1 MGLGQDR
8 NRLRIGHGHV
18 PRAPGRAEKP
28 RPAPRRVGFNGPMAP
43 TRTLTLPDA
52 LTQPRG
58 HGLRLCAWDAGS
70 DADAESWL
78 RGFSDPEFQRWNTP
92 LTLWTDLAGARTSL
106 RARARDAGE
115 GRSASFRI
123 TDARSGT
130 TLGHVGVNEINP
142 ALKRARV
149 GYWVLPEARGRGVA
163 TRALLL
169 ASRWAFAELGL
180 HRLELDHALG
190 HAVSCRVAE
199 RCGYAAEGT
208 MRGAIFEAGRHDRF
222 RDAHLHARLATDA
235 EPPAPAEPA

>member
-1 MGLGQDR
+1 
-8 NRLRIGHGHV
+8 
-18 PRAPGRAEKP
+18 
-28 RPAPRRVGFNGPMAP
+28 MAP

-52 LTQPRG
+52 LPEPRG
-58 HGLRLCAWDAGS
+58 HGLRLCAWDAG
-70 DADAESWL
+70 
-78 RGFSDPEFQRWNTP
+78 
-92 LTLWTDLAGARTSL
+92 
-106 RARARDAGE
+106 E
-115 GRSASFRI
+115 GRSGSFRI

-190 HAVSCRVAE
+190 HDVSCRVAE